1 MEKISKAEL
10 IEMIKNPG
18 DAIGLKFGIDMGFVL
33 LTFKGTWD
41 SKENYTPLDLVEY
54 EDEAYVSR
62 SKNGGIKPIDSDK
75 DWMPFDEFDKLVP
88 DRNREE
94 KRT

>member
-1 MEKISKAEL
+1 MGRMSKTEL

-18 DAIGLKFGIDMGFVL
+18 DAIGLKFAVDMGFVL

-41 SKENYTPLDLVEY
+41 SKESYTSLDLVEY

-62 SKNGGIKPIDSDK
+62 SMNSGIKPTESDK
-75 DWMPFDEFDKLVP
+75 AWMPFDEFDKLVP
-88 DRNREE
+88 DRG
-94 KRT
+94 KKQ